1 MDNFKKELK
10 LPFKRIEI
18 AHILVAII
26 LFFNALFFTENQIS
40 FVIQII
46 LGILIL
52 LHHIDDNILKNSILK
67 YIDELNENN
76 NYQETLTE
84 SNNNAI
90 IALNKKREILTFNKQ
105 AEIIFGFT
113 KTEMIGQDKLDLII
127 PESFLDNHNKDSI
140 EFFKFDKSTNIL
152 NNTHELCGKRKNGE
166 IFPIRISF
174 GINHKSTIVIANVS
188 DISQEQEA
196 KNEQLRLIK
205 EIEKTQVEIISTLGT
220 AIESKDKSTKY
231 HVDRVSLY
239 SKKLA
244 LLYGLSE
251 EESEKIKLA
260 SPLHDIGK
268 IIIPDHIL
276 NKPGALTKDEFE
288 IIKSHSQAGYDI
300 LRKSEREILQM
311 GAIIAYQ
318 HHEKYDGTGYP
329 QRLKG
334 KNIHIYGRIT
344 AIADVFDALSTPRI
358 YKKAWKADKVKSV
371 LIEGRGTMFDPILLD
386 LFIESYDEFLEIK
399 NSLL

>member
-1 MDNFKKELK
+1 MNNIKKELK

-18 AHILVAII
+18 AHILVAI
-26 LFFNALFFTENQIS
+26 LLLSNAIIFTENHIS
-40 FVIQII
+40 FVVQLI
-46 LGILIL
+46 LGVLIL
-52 LHHIDDNILKNSILK
+52 LHHIDDNILKNYILE
-67 YIDELNENN
+67 YIDKLNESN

-90 IALNKKREILTFNKQ
+90 IAINKKQEILTFNKK

-113 KTEMIGQDKLDLII
+113 KDEMMNQDKLSLII
-127 PESFLDNHNKDSI
+127 PDSFMEQFKSK
-140 EFFKFDKSTNIL
+140 EFTNIL
-152 NNTHELCGKRKNGE
+152 NQTHEILGKRKDGTT
-166 IFPIRISF
+166 FPIRISF
-174 GINHKSTIVIANVS
+174 GINNKSTIVIANIS
-188 DISQEQEA
+188 DITSEKEA
-196 KNEQLRLIK
+196 KDEQLRLIK
-205 EIEKTQVEIISTLGT
+205 EVEKTQVEIISTLGT
-220 AIESKDKSTKY
+220 VIESRDKSTKY

-251 EESEKIKLA
+251 EEAEKIKLA

-268 IIIPDHIL
+268 IVIPDHIL
-276 NKPGALTKDEFE
+276 NKPAALTKDEFE
-288 IIKSHSQAGYDI
+288 VIKSHSQAGYDI

-318 HHEKYDGTGYP
+318 HHEKWDGNGYP
-329 QRLKG
+329 QKLKG
-334 KNIHIYGRIT
+334 DNIHIYGRIT

-358 YKKAWKADKVKSV
+358 YKKAWKADKVKAV
-371 LIEGRGTMFDPILLD
+371 LIEERGKAFDPVLLD
-386 LFIESYDEFLEIK
+386 LFVDNYDEFLIIK